1 MRLDLAHDVTV
12 DPRGPVSEAAL
23 GAVHGHGVPRERA
36 AQAARLVV
44 DDVSLGHG
52 HAS

>member
-1 MRLDLAHDVTV
+1 MRLDLAHDVPVDLRGTV
-12 DPRGPVSEAAL
+12 GEPSLR
-23 GAVHGHGVPRERA
+23 AVDGDGMPREGP
-36 AQAARLVV
+36 AQAPRLVV